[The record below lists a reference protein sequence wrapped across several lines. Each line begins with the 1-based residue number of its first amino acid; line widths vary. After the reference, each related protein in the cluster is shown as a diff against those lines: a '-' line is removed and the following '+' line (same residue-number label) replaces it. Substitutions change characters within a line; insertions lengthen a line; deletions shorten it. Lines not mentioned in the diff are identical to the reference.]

1 MRTASESVAPLVG
14 SAGCVA
20 VVAAL
25 VAPFVLIADPGTEL
39 DLYYAFGPAGALGLG
54 FLAPLAV
61 VVFLAGRR
69 ERTDPVTAAGLT
81 LVLGLGM
88 LGLAASWAFAVDPEL
103 VFSFSAAWMGHHR
116 WVLLAVTTVVPVSAA
131 VYARAVL

>member
-1 MRTASESVAPLVG
+1 MEAEDVAPLVG
-14 SAGCVA
+14 SVASAA

-25 VAPFVLIADPGTEL
+25 VAPFVLISNPGTEL
-39 DLYYAFGPAGALGLG
+39 GLYYAFGPFGGAGPG

-69 ERTDPVTAAGLT
+69 GRTDPVTAAGLT

-88 LGLAASWAFAVDPEL
+88 VGLAASWALAVDVEL
-103 VFSFSAAWMGHHR
+103 VYSFPVAWMGYHR
-116 WVLLAVTTVVPVSAA
+116 WVVLGVAAVVPASAG